1 MRTNLDGILVR
12 IPFTHEQARSA
23 LDRVI
28 RKGAPSAENNEQF
41 RDCCIWD
48 AALSAASD
56 RTVHLV
62 TADSAFY
69 ESQNRSGGLA
79 CSLSEELRDAKK
91 DIRIYPAL
99 KDFLTAMGGSTLYI
113 DEKTISAAIVES
125 VKGRAYE
132 IATDKEQFEL
142 GTPHKPKISG
152 YATPKYSL
160 VAILSGL
167 VRIDQILFAGRT
179 LAVSGDILKLKR
191 LLQ

>member
-1 MRTNLDGILVR
+1 
-12 IPFTHEQARSA
+12 
-23 LDRVI
+23 
-28 RKGAPSAENNEQF
+28 
-41 RDCCIWD
+41 
-48 AALSAASD
+48 
-56 RTVHLV
+56 
-62 TADSAFY
+62 
-69 ESQNRSGGLA
+69 
-79 CSLSEELRDAKK
+79 
-91 DIRIYPAL
+91 
-99 KDFLTAMGGSTLYI
+99 MGGSTLYI

-160 VAILSGL
+160 VAISSGL